1 MAIIMGFKEKTNLI
15 TKFFNLP
22 FHSAVLQNILLSRL
36 WLEDNIESEGFE
48 SSFGLINLE
57 IWNFIS
63 GSKLPFPTHIWPSPG
78 NWMMPSSLLR
88 CSLLLMVALIPLP
101 TMLQSD
107 IAQIFPGSSTRS
119 KRQESGINTADF
131 LLDFL
136 EELPQDAATLITHP
150 DSGDVNFSL
159 VF

>member
-1 MAIIMGFKEKTNLI
+1 MLI
-15 TKFFNLP
+15 TYLP
-22 FHSAVLQNILLSRL
+22 MRMTS
-36 WLEDNIESEGFE
+36 
-48 SSFGLINLE
+48 
-57 IWNFIS
+57 
-63 GSKLPFPTHIWPSPG
+63 PTT
-78 NWMMPSSLLR
+78 
-88 CSLLLMVALIPLP
+88 SLLLLLLLSLVSIVAPQNPQVSTTTSTSLLVLVALIPLP